1 MLALKTVKIQD
12 EIHLKLTALVGE
24 LTAES
29 GKLQTYAD
37 VLNKL
42 LETSILLPEDLV
54 TKTTEAINNHRA
66 VGYTTVTD
74 FVRDAVRRRLDEL
87 KTEEF
92 YVNVPIPREEYHL
105 LNQAMEETG
114 AEFKNADEYIRQHI
128 REKTEEYQQ
137 YLSARKR
144 Q

>member
-1 MLALKTVKIQD
+1 VKTVKLQE
-12 EIHLKLTALVGE
+12 EIHEKLTTLVGE

-42 LETSILLPEDLV
+42 LKTSIILPDDLV
-54 TKTTEAINNHRA
+54 SEIAKTIDNHRA

-74 FVRDAVRRRLDEL
+74 FVRDAVRRRLEEL

-114 AEFKNADEYIRQHI
+114 AEYKNADEYIRQHI

-137 YLSARKR
+137 YLDAQKK

>member
-1 MLALKTVKIQD
+1 MKTLKVQD
-12 EIHLKLTALVGE
+12 EIHEKLTTLVGE

-37 VLNKL
+37 VLTKL
-42 LETSILLPEDLV
+42 LETSIILPEDLV
-54 TKTTEAINNHRA
+54 AQITETIKNHRA

-74 FVRDAVRRRLDEL
+74 FVRDAVRRRLEEL

-92 YVNVPIPREEYHL
+92 YVNVPIPQEEYHL
-105 LNQAMEETG
+105 LNKAMEETG
-114 AEFKNADEYIRQHI
+114 AEYKNADDYIRQHI
-128 REKTEEYQQ
+128 REKTEEYRQ
-137 YLSARKR
+137 YLDAQKK